1 MTLDSNC
8 TDPHCRRY
16 LYDSN
21 LFEIGMDS
29 GYACANMDIV
39 VIVGEGV
46 VEVVFGY
53 VVVVGTVHWGVV
65 D

>member
-1 MTLDSNC
+1 MTLESNC

-21 LFEIGMDS
+21 LIEIGMDS

-39 VIVGEGV
+39 GTVGEGV

-53 VVVVGTVHWGVV
+53 AVVVGRVHSGDV